1 MIMKNKTVVILLT
14 LVVLL
19 IAVTMWWKHSGKE
32 TVKNELQEIAPEIH
46 VSKMNITDIDPEE
59 IHMMT
64 ETVIENHLP
73 SDLNIDSLQYTVFV
87 DSMELVESTYPK
99 PLLIKKSDSASI
111 KLPVTIKMKQFKS
124 LMDEFDKDDRDSADY
139 TINAKFKMKVP
150 IAGKREFAL
159 HFTRRLPAIRA
170 IEVKPKDVD
179 IDKFGF
185 KESDIGM
192 QVSITNKN
200 VFPIRIRNGRFNI
213 SVEKDFEAE
222 GKMEPVVFIPAK
234 GTENVSMSMAVK
246 TAKVPKLG
254 WKMLFRQ
261 EQTNFKMNFAGEL
274 LSSSEIINN
283 SKMKMHASGTID
295 DLKNLSK

>member
-1 MIMKNKTVVILLT
+1 MVMKNRAVVILLT
-14 LVVLL
+14 LLVVVLAAT
-19 IAVTMWWKHSGKE
+19 IWWKHSGKE
-32 TVKNELQEIAPEIH
+32 TVKQEVKELAPEIH

-59 IHMMT
+59 IHLMS

-73 SDLNIDSLQYTVFV
+73 ADLNIDSLQYTVFV
-87 DSMELVESTYPK
+87 DSTKLVESTYPK
-99 PLLIKKSDSASI
+99 PLIIKKSDSASI
-111 KLPVTIKMKQFKS
+111 KLPVTIKMKKFKS
-124 LMDEFDKDDRDSADY
+124 LMDAFDKDDRDSADY
-139 TINAKFKMKVP
+139 TINAKFKIKVP
-150 IAGKREFAL
+150 VAGKRDFTL
-159 HFTRRLPAIRA
+159 HFTKRLPAIRA

-185 KESDIGM
+185 KESDISM
-192 QVSITNKN
+192 EVSIINKN
-200 VFPIRIRNGRFNI
+200 VFPIRIRNGRFNM

-222 GKMEPVVFIPAK
+222 GKMEPLVSIPAK

-295 DLKNLSK
+295 DLKNLAK